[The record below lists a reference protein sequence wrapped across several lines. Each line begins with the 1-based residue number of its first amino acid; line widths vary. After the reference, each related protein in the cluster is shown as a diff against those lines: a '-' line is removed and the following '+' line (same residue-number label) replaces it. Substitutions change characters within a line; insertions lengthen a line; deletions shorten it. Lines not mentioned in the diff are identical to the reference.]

1 MDVAGCE
8 FDARMV
14 DDELCREERNLGK
27 RAAQIEE
34 TVGI

>member
-1 MDVAGCE
+1 VDVAGCE

-14 DDELCREERNLGK
+14 DDELCCEERNLGK